1 MSETT
6 ATPIS
11 GAQYIA
17 RSLKAQGVKV
27 VFGLVGIPVV
37 EISQALINEG
47 VQFIAFRHEQSAC
60 YAASAYGS
68 FSLPHTYIF
77 NYINPLVFIN

>member
-1 MSETT
+1 MSETA

-17 RSLKAQGVKV
+17 RSLKAQGVQV
-27 VFGLVGIPVV
+27 VFGLVGIPV
-37 EISQALINEG
+37 ISQALINEG

-68 FSLPHTYIF
+68 TSLSHIPLKS
-77 NYINPLVFIN
+77 INPLDLIN